1 MDERRRIGARW
12 IALLLAVL
20 VIGCPGRTKRKVG
33 PDLSVPTNGDQ
44 QALRR
49 FEETRARFKGGGEVA
64 DPKQKGQAAAEFEA
78 IARDYPQD
86 PIAPHA
92 RLYAGISAL
101 DAGQPE
107 RAVENLEELLE
118 DESAGSGVKTRGQL
132 FYGIALQAVGRTK
145 DALHALAEGSEALDP
160 DNRDERA
167 SYHAAFAE
175 AASQAGRGPEAI
187 AHYDAW
193 YAAGRASERAYALA
207 RIRALTDLLDEP
219 SVVRAYERLESKG
232 GPGAAMV
239 GVRLAAQLE
248 ATGEAERGGQVR
260 GEIKGALE
268 QLGLATGAGGGGAAG
283 NPDRVGAILS
293 LSGKRNQLG
302 DRSMRGL
309 ALVSGSFE
317 DGEAGAGI
325 QMPRPFTLSVR
336 DDASQAA
343 AAEAAMDALAAEG
356 VIAVVGPDDKG
367 AVERVAARARDLG
380 VPMISLHPAA
390 ELLVGTSSPVVF
402 HGVHSAEQRARA
414 LARRALS
421 AGTRDFAIFAPDN
434 GYGRQVGGAFANEVT
449 GGGGTVVVQGKYPAG
464 ATSFATEIRQLRKP
478 FEALFVPDS
487 ARALEL
493 IAPALA
499 AANLMARPPG
509 SGKTKVGR
517 PIWLLS
523 TADQLT
529 PHFLTSAGR
538 YSFGALLAP
547 GFYADRTD
555 ARIAEFT
562 AMYERAFGR
571 APTALDAY
579 AFDAAW
585 VVRAAVDSGA
595 RTRRDVAST
604 LAAGK
609 LDGLTG
615 AITFDSSH
623 RRKDDGVLFEVVETR
638 PEQYELR
645 ARR

>member
-1 MDERRRIGARW
+1 MRW
-12 IALLLAVL
+12 IALLVAVL
-20 VIGCPGRTKRKVG
+20 SIGCPGRTKRKVG
-33 PDLSVPTNGDQ
+33 PDLPVPTNGNQ
-44 QALRR
+44 AALRR
-49 FEETRARFKGGGEVA
+49 FEETRARFKSGGEQA
-64 DPKQKGQAAAEFEA
+64 DPAQKGQVAAEFEA
-78 IARDYPQD
+78 IARDYPED

-92 RLYAGISAL
+92 RLYAGMSAL
-101 DAGQPE
+101 EAGQIE
-107 RAVENLEELLE
+107 RAVENLEELVE
-118 DESAGSGVKTRGQL
+118 DEGAGSAVKLRGQL
-132 FYGIALQAVGRTK
+132 FYGIALQGVGRTK
-145 DALHALAEGSEALDP
+145 DALHALAEGAEALDP
-160 DNRDERA
+160 DNASERA

-175 AASQAGRGPEAI
+175 AAAQTGRNPEAI
-187 AHYDAW
+187 QHYDAW
-193 YAAGRASERAYALA
+193 YAVGRPSERAYALA
-207 RIRALTDLLDEP
+207 RIRALTDLLDEA
-219 SVVRAYERLESKG
+219 SVTRAYERLEGKS

-248 ATGEAERGGQVR
+248 ARGDGDRAGEVR
-260 GEIKGALE
+260 GEIKGAQE
-268 QLGLATGAGGGGAAG
+268 KLGMASGGGGGGAAG

-317 DGEAGAGI
+317 DQEAGAGLK
-325 QMPRPFTLSVR
+325 MPRPFTLTVR

-343 AAEAAMDALAAEG
+343 AAEAAMDALAADG
-356 VIAVVGPDDKG
+356 VIAVIGPDDKG
-367 AVERVAARARDLG
+367 AVERAAARASDLG

-390 ELLVGTSSPVVF
+390 ELLVSTSSPVVF
-402 HGVHSAEQRARA
+402 HAVHSAEQRARA
-414 LARRALS
+414 LARRALA
-421 AGTRDFAIFAPDN
+421 AGTRDFAILAPDN
-434 GYGRQVGGAFANEVT
+434 GYGRQVGGAFASEVAR
-449 GGGGTVVVQGKYPAG
+449 GGGTVVVQSKYPAG
-464 ATSFATEIRQLRKP
+464 ATSFVEPIRQLRKP

-499 AANLMARPPG
+499 AANLIARPVG

-529 PHFLTSAGR
+529 PQFIRAAGR
-538 YSFGALLAP
+538 YAYGALLAP
-547 GFYADRTD
+547 GFFADRTD
-555 ARIAEFT
+555 ARIAEFV

-585 VVRAAVDSGA
+585 VVRAAVESGA

-615 AITFDSSH
+615 AITFDSAH
-623 RRKDDGVLFEVVETR
+623 RRKDDGVLFEIVETR
-638 PEQYELR
+638 LDQYELR